1 MSASKRTIL
10 AQRAAS
16 AARSARTA
24 VGHVGGA
31 AAPGYWFAFAVMAL
45 SGAAAFGL
53 APGTTRDAVPVH
65 TVLRELAV
73 PTALATAPEEPEQ
86 RYWQRGRIE
95 RGDTL
100 GSVLSRLGV
109 DDPDAMQ
116 FLRTNA
122 AARALYQLRPGKS
135 IAVRTDD
142 DGALQD
148 LRFLANDGALLEIAR
163 DGEGFRATS
172 APAAADVRWEMA
184 AGEIRSSLFAA
195 ADAAALPDAVTMQLA
210 DVFAGDID
218 FYKDIKR
225 GDRFAVVY
233 EMRELDGE
241 PVGAG
246 RIVAARFEN
255 RGRTLEAYLWRDE
268 SGNDGYYTSDGVPL
282 QRAFLRA
289 PLAFSRVTSGFSLA
303 RFHPIL
309 NTWRAHKGVDY
320 AAPIGTPVR
329 ATANGTVL
337 FAGRQEGYGNVIHLK
352 NQGMYSTLYAHLSR
366 FAAGMKQGVRVR
378 QGEVIG
384 YVGQTGWATGPHL
397 HYEFRVANVQRDPL
411 AVALPTAE
419 PLPASAHATFRA
431 GIVPAASELALISRV
446 PVSFASAD

>member
-1 MSASKRTIL
+1 MSASKQTIL
-10 AQRAAS
+10 AQRAAP
-16 AARSARTA
+16 AAHRAI
-24 VGHVGGA
+24 GHVGGG
-31 AAPGYWFAFAVMAL
+31 AAPGYWIAFAVMAL
-45 SGAAAFGL
+45 SGVAAFGL
-53 APGTTRDAVPVH
+53 APGTMLDAVPVH
-65 TVLRELAV
+65 TIERELAL
-73 PTALATAPEEPEQ
+73 PPPIAAALSEEPAQ
-86 RYWQRGRIE
+86 RYWQRARIE

-100 GSVLSRLGV
+100 GSVLARTGV
-109 DDPDAMQ
+109 DDPGAMQ

-122 AARALYQLRPGKS
+122 VARTLYQLRPGKS

-142 DGALQD
+142 DGALLG
-148 LRFLANDGALLEIAR
+148 LRFLANDGALLAIAR
-163 DGEGFRATS
+163 DGEGFSATS
-172 APAAADVRWEMA
+172 APAAEDVRWEMA
-184 AGEIRSSLFAA
+184 AGEIRSSLFGA
-195 ADAAALPDAVTMQLA
+195 ADAAGLPDAVTMQLA

-233 EMRELDGE
+233 ETRQLDGE
-241 PVGAG
+241 PVGTG

-255 RGRTLEAYLWRDE
+255 RGRTLEAYLWRDA
-268 SGNDGYYTSDGVPL
+268 SGNDGYYTADGVPL

-320 AAPIGTPVR
+320 AAPVGTPVR
-329 ATANGTVL
+329 ATANGAVL
-337 FAGRQEGYGNVIHLK
+337 FAGRQEGYGNVIHLR
-352 NQGMYSTLYAHLSR
+352 NQGQYSTLYAHLSR
-366 FAAGMKQGVRVR
+366 FAAGMKPSAHVR

-411 AVALPTAE
+411 AVALPVAE
-419 PLPASAHATFRA
+419 PLPASAHAAFRA
-431 GIVPAASELALISRV
+431 GIAPAAGELALISRV

>member
-1 MSASKRTIL
+1 MTASKHAIL
-10 AQRAAS
+10 AQRAAA
-16 AARSARTA
+16 AARG
-24 VGHVGGA
+24 V
-31 AAPGYWFAFAVMAL
+31 APGYWLAVAVL
-45 SGAAAFGL
+45 GFFGAAAFGL
-53 APGTTRDAVPVH
+53 VPGTTLEPIPVR
-65 TVLRELAV
+65 TIERELAV
-73 PTALATAPEEPEQ
+73 PVVQIAAPDEPAQ
-86 RYWQRGRIE
+86 RYWQRARIE

-100 GSVLSRLGV
+100 GSVLARVGV
-109 DDPDAMQ
+109 DDPEATQ
-116 FLRTNA
+116 FLRANA

-142 DGALQD
+142 AGGLLG
-148 LRFLANDGALLEIAR
+148 LRFLANDGALLAITR
-163 DGEGFRATS
+163 DGDAFSATS

-184 AGEIRSSLFAA
+184 AGEIRSSLFGA
-195 ADAAALPDAVTMQLA
+195 ADAAGLPDAITMQLA
-210 DVFAGDID
+210 EVFAGDID

-225 GDRFAVVY
+225 GDRFAVIY
-233 EMRELDGE
+233 ETRDLDGE
-241 PVGAG
+241 PIGAG

-255 RGRTLEAYLWRDE
+255 RGRTLEAYRWRDAA
-268 SGNDGYYTSDGVPL
+268 GNEGYYTADGVPL
-282 QRAFLRA
+282 QRAFLRS

-337 FAGRQEGYGNVIHLK
+337 LAGRQEGYGNVVHLK
-352 NQGMYSTLYAHLSR
+352 NQGAYSTLYAHLSR
-366 FAAGMKQGVRVR
+366 FAPGMKPGARVMQG
-378 QGEVIG
+378 QVIG

-411 AVALPTAE
+411 AIALPAAE
-419 PLPASAHATFRA
+419 PLPVSTRAAFRA
-431 GIVPAASELALISRV
+431 GIVPAAGELALISRV

>member
-1 MSASKRTIL
+1 VPVMRP
-10 AQRAAS
+10 
-16 AARSARTA
+16 
-24 VGHVGGA
+24 
-31 AAPGYWFAFAVMAL
+31 AAP
-45 SGAAAFGL
+45 
-53 APGTTRDAVPVH
+53 D
-65 TVLRELAV
+65 
-73 PTALATAPEEPEQ
+73 EPDQ
-86 RYWQRGRIE
+86 RYWQRARIE

-100 GSVLSRLGV
+100 GSVLARVGI
-109 DDPDAMQ
+109 DDPAATQ
-116 FLRTNA
+116 FLHTNA

-142 DGALQD
+142 GGALLG
-148 LRFLANDGALLEIAR
+148 LRFLANDGALLAITR
-163 DGEGFRATS
+163 DGDAFSATA

-184 AGEIRSSLFAA
+184 AGEIRSSLFGA
-195 ADAAALPDAVTMQLA
+195 ADAAGLPDAVTMQLA

-225 GDRFAVVY
+225 GDRFAVIY
-233 EMRELDGE
+233 ETRALDGE
-241 PVGAG
+241 PIGAG

-255 RGRTLEAYLWRDE
+255 RGRTLEAYLWRDAAGSE
-268 SGNDGYYTSDGVPL
+268 GYYTADGVPL

-329 ATANGTVL
+329 ATANGTVIL
-337 FAGRQEGYGNVIHLK
+337 AGRQEGYGNVIHLR
-352 NQGMYSTLYAHLSR
+352 NQGQYSTLYAHLSA
-366 FAAGMKQGVRVR
+366 FAKGVKPGARVK

-411 AVALPTAE
+411 AIALPSAE
-419 PLPASAHATFRA
+419 PLPLSARAAFRA
-431 GIVPAASELALISRV
+431 GIVPAAGELALISRI

>member
-1 MSASKRTIL
+1 MTASKHAIL
-10 AQRAAS
+10 AQRAAA
-16 AARSARTA
+16 AAR
-24 VGHVGGA
+24 GI
-31 AAPGYWFAFAVMAL
+31 APGVWLAFAVLAFF
-45 SGAAAFGL
+45 GAAAFGL
-53 APGTTRDAVPVH
+53 VPGTMLDPVTVRTIERDLAVPVM
-65 TVLRELAV
+65 R
-73 PTALATAPEEPEQ
+73 TAAPDEPVQ
-86 RYWQRGRIE
+86 RYWQRARIE

-100 GSVLSRLGV
+100 GSVLARAGI
-109 DDPDAMQ
+109 DDPEATQ

-142 DGALQD
+142 AGALLG
-148 LRFLANDGALLEIAR
+148 LRFLANDGALLAITR
-163 DGEGFRATS
+163 DGDAFSATA

-184 AGEIRSSLFAA
+184 AGEIRSSLFGA
-195 ADAAALPDAVTMQLA
+195 ADAAGLPDAITMQLA

-225 GDRFAVVY
+225 GDRFAVIY
-233 EMRELDGE
+233 ETRALDGE

-255 RGRTLEAYLWRDE
+255 RGRTLEAYLWRDAAGTE
-268 SGNDGYYTSDGVPL
+268 GYYTADGVPL

-337 FAGRQEGYGNVIHLK
+337 LAGRQEGYGNVIHLR
-352 NQGMYSTLYAHLSR
+352 NQGVYSTLYAHLS
-366 FAAGMKQGVRVR
+366 
-378 QGEVIG
+378 
-384 YVGQTGWATGPHL
+384 
-397 HYEFRVANVQRDPL
+397 
-411 AVALPTAE
+411 
-419 PLPASAHATFRA
+419 ASRR
-431 GIVPAASELALISRV
+431 E
-446 PVSFASAD
+446 

>member
-16 AARSARTA
+16 ASHGVLSA
-24 VGHVGGA
+24 VGQ
-31 AAPGYWFAFAVMAL
+31 AAPGYWLAFAVMAL

-53 APGTTRDAVPVH
+53 APGTMRDAVPAH
-65 TVLRELAV
+65 TIERDLAV
-73 PTALATAPEEPEQ
+73 PSALAVAPDALEQ
-86 RYWQRGRIE
+86 RYWRRARIE

-109 DDPDAMQ
+109 DDPGAMQ

-122 AARALYQLRPGKS
+122 TARALYQLRPGKS

-142 DGALQD
+142 EGALLG
-148 LRFLANDGALLEIAR
+148 LRFLANNGALLAIAR
-163 DGEGFRATS
+163 ESEGFRATS
-172 APAAADVRWEMA
+172 APAPAEVGWEMA
-184 AGEIRSSLFAA
+184 AGEIRSSLFGA
-195 ADAAALPDAVTMQLA
+195 ADAAGLPDAVTMQLA

-225 GDRFAVVY
+225 GDRFAVIY
-233 EMRELDGE
+233 EVRQLDGE

-246 RIVAARFEN
+246 RIIAAQFEN
-255 RGRTLEAYLWRDE
+255 RGRTLDAYLWRDAG
-268 SGNDGYYTSDGVPL
+268 GNEGYYTSDGVPL

-352 NQGMYSTLYAHLSR
+352 NQGVYSTLYAHLSR
-366 FAAGMKQGVRVR
+366 FAPGTKQGARVA
-378 QGEVIG
+378 QGQIIG

-411 AVALPTAE
+411 AIALPVAE
-419 PLPASAHATFRA
+419 PLPTSARAAFRA
-431 GIVPAASELALISRV
+431 GIVPAEGELALISRV